1 MMEPLAGLHVDTDVA
16 LGDLRIAVAWTDEAQ
31 PLVRVR
37 VEAAAAHFPQRE
49 RIEFPRDQG
58 HFPVFFREI
67 AEVHETLFAEHEEA
81 YGADLVWKIRELCLP
96 VTDAEFREAER
107 SRAAWR
113 GEAEALL
120 EGFDLLVTPT
130 QAAVAPTYEEAAND
144 ALRAG
149 ITAFTN
155 PFNALGWPALALPCG
170 PAEHGLPASI
180 QLVGRPGAD
189 ALVLAAGAALF
200 PQVRD

>member
-1 MMEPLAGLHVDTDVA
+1 
-16 LGDLRIAVAWTDEAQ
+16 
-31 PLVRVR
+31 
-37 VEAAAAHFPQRE
+37 VEAAAAQFPNRE
-49 RIEFPRDQG
+49 TIDFPRRQE
-58 HFPVFFREI
+58 HFAIFFREI
-67 AEVHETLFAEHEEA
+67 AEVHETLFADHEEA

-96 VTDAEFREAER
+96 VTDAEFRDAER